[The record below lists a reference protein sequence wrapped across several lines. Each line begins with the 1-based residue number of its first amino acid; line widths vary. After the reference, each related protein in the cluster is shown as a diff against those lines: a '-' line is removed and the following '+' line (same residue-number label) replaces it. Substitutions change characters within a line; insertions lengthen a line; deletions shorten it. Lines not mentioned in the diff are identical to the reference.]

1 MEKIQ
6 STCNLCA
13 LACNVDFYVENGKI
27 DRVAPTV
34 DYPVN
39 KGFCCIKGLNL
50 DKQQTKIKARKN
62 PLLRDENGEMKEIS
76 WKEAFETFAK
86 KMTSIQEKYGKESVA
101 FISTGQ
107 MPTEDM
113 ALLGHVGRNYMGIP
127 GDGNTRL
134 CMATSVVAHKQS
146 FGFDAPPYTLND
158 AELSD
163 TIILIG
169 ANPVI
174 AHPVF
179 WGRIRQ
185 NKEAKIITIDPR
197 KSETA
202 MNSDIWI
209 DIKPKADLVLMYTLA
224 NVLIEKGYID
234 KNYIEN
240 HTEGYEEFKQHV
252 AKFTLENVEE
262 ETGISAERVLEL
274 VEIIHAGERVS
285 FWWTMGI
292 NQGYQAVR
300 TAQAIINLALMT
312 GNMGRPGTG
321 ANSLTGQCNAMGSR
335 VFSNTAG
342 LYGGGDFDNP
352 VRRKAVAEALGVD
365 ESVLATKPT
374 IPYNAIIEKAIAGE
388 IKGLWVICTN
398 PRHSWT
404 NNEEF
409 EKCVKNLDF
418 FVVQDIY
425 EDTDSA
431 KLCDLYLPSVPAIKK
446 EGVIINTE
454 RRVSKVNPVIAKE
467 EGELSDFEIFYNI
480 GKELGMGDLLNGWE
494 TPRSTFELL
503 KKCSKG
509 MPCDITGITYEMLE
523 GLNMEGS
530 RGVQWPFREG
540 ETLVEDERRLYE
552 DGNYYTPSKKAKFHF
567 EDIAENPTQTSKE
580 FPYIFNSGR
589 GTVGQWHTG
598 VRSREIE
605 ESERIYSKE
614 SYVFMHPELALELN
628 IVENERVSIASQNGV
643 TKDFTIKISD
653 HVKKEHLY
661 APIHYIE
668 TNALTPSVYDP
679 YSKEPSFKTVAVNII
694 KK

>member
-1 MEKIQ
+1 MKKIQ

-13 LACNVDFYVENGKI
+13 LACNLDFYVEDGKI
-27 DRVAPTV
+27 EKVSPTV

-39 KGFCCIKGLNL
+39 QGFCCIKGLNL
-50 DKQQTKIKARKN
+50 HKQQTKIKARKA
-62 PLLRDENGEMKEIS
+62 PLLRDENGNMKEIS
-76 WKEAFETFAK
+76 WEEGFKTFAE
-86 KMTSIQEKYGKESVA
+86 KMTAIQEKYGKESVA

-113 ALLGHVGRNYMGIP
+113 ALLGHVGRNYMKIN

-163 TIILIG
+163 TIIFIG

-179 WGRIRQ
+179 WGRVRK
-185 NKEAKIITIDPR
+185 NTTAKVITIDPR

-202 MNSDIWI
+202 INSDIWL
-209 DIKPKADLVLMYTLA
+209 DIKPKADLVLLYTLA
-224 NVLIEKGYID
+224 NVLIEKNWID
-234 KNYIEN
+234 VDYIEK
-240 HTEGYEEFKQHV
+240 HSEGFEEFKAHV
-252 AKFTLENVEE
+252 AKFTLENVEK

-274 VEIIHAGERVS
+274 AEIIHNGERVS
-285 FWWTMGI
+285 FWWTMGV

-300 TAQAIINLALMT
+300 TAQSIINLAVMT
-312 GNMGRPGTG
+312 GNIGRPGTG
-321 ANSLTGQCNAMGSR
+321 ANSLTGQSNAMGSR
-335 VFSNTAG
+335 AFSNTAG

-374 IPYNAIIEKAIAGE
+374 IPYNQIIERAISGE

-398 PRHSWT
+398 PRHSWA

-409 EKCVKNLDF
+409 RKAAENLDF
-418 FVVQDIY
+418 LVVQDIY
-425 EDTDSA
+425 EDTHTA
-431 KLCDLYLPSVPAIKK
+431 QLADLFLPSVPGIKK
-446 EGVIINTE
+446 EGVFINTE
-454 RRVSKVNPVIAKE
+454 RRLSKMNPIIAKE
-467 EGELSDFEIFYNI
+467 EGEKSDFEIFYGI
-480 GKELGMGDLLNGWE
+480 GQALGMGSLLDNWK
-494 TPRSTFELL
+494 TPRDVFELL

-509 MPCDITGITYEMLE
+509 MPCDITGVTYEMLE
-523 GLNMEGS
+523 GPEMSGS
-530 RGVQWPFREG
+530 RGVQWPFRAG
-540 ETLVEDERRLYE
+540 EVLVEDERRLYE
-552 DGNYYTPSKKAKFHF
+552 DGNYYTPSKKVKFHF
-567 EDIAENPTQTSKE
+567 EDIAENPTVASEE

-589 GTVGQWHTG
+589 GTVGQWHTQ

-605 ESERIYSKE
+605 ANNIYSKE
-614 SYVFMHPELALELN
+614 SYVLMNPELAKELN
-628 IVENERVSIASQNGV
+628 IAENERVKIASQNGV
-643 TKDFTIKISD
+643 TSEFNVVYSD
-653 HVKKEHLY
+653 TVKKDHLY

-668 TNALTPSVYDP
+668 TNSLTPSVYDP
-679 YSKEPSFKTVAVNII
+679 YSKEPSYKTVAVNII

>member
-1 MEKIQ
+1 MKKIQ

-13 LACNVDFYVENGKI
+13 LACNLDFYVENGKI
-27 DRVAPTV
+27 DRVSPTV

-62 PLLRDENGEMKEIS
+62 PLLRDENGEMKEVS

-113 ALLGHVGRNYMGIP
+113 ALLGHVGRNYMGIN

-202 MNSDIWI
+202 INSDIWI

-240 HTEGYEEFKQHV
+240 YTEGYEEFKKHV

-274 VEIIHAGERVS
+274 AEIIHAGKRVS
-285 FWWTMGI
+285 FWWTMGV

-300 TAQAIINLALMT
+300 TAQSIINLALMT
-312 GNMGRPGTG
+312 GNIGRPGTG

-335 VFSNTAG
+335 VFSNTTG

-374 IPYNAIIEKAIAGE
+374 IPYNAIIEKAISGE

-398 PRHSWT
+398 PRHSWA

-425 EDTDSA
+425 EDTHSA

-454 RRVSKVNPVIAKE
+454 RRASKVNPVIAKE

-523 GLNMEGS
+523 GPNMEGS

-540 ETLVEDERRLYE
+540 ETLIEDERRLYE

-567 EDIAENPTQTSKE
+567 EDIAENPIQTSKE

-605 ESERIYSKE
+605 ASERIYSKE

-643 TKDFTIKISD
+643 TRDFTIKISD

-661 APIHYIE
+661 APMHYIE

>member
-1 MEKIQ
+1 MKKIQ

-13 LACNVDFYVENGKI
+13 LACNLDFYVEDGKI
-27 DRVAPTV
+27 EKVSPTV

-39 KGFCCIKGLNL
+39 QGFCCIKGLNL
-50 DKQQTKIKARKN
+50 HKQQTKIKARKA
-62 PLLRDENGEMKEIS
+62 PLLRDENGNMKEIS
-76 WKEAFETFAK
+76 WEEGFKTFAE
-86 KMTSIQEKYGKESVA
+86 KMTAIQEKYGKESVA

-113 ALLGHVGRNYMGIP
+113 ALLGHVGRNYMKIN

-163 TIILIG
+163 TIIFIG

-179 WGRIRQ
+179 WGRVRK
-185 NKEAKIITIDPR
+185 NTTAKVITIDPR

-202 MNSDIWI
+202 INSDIWL
-209 DIKPKADLVLMYTLA
+209 DIKPKADLVLLYTLA
-224 NVLIEKGYID
+224 NVLIEKNWID
-234 KNYIEN
+234 VDYIEK
-240 HTEGYEEFKQHV
+240 HSEGFEEFKAHV
-252 AKFTLENVEE
+252 AKFTLENVEK

-274 VEIIHAGERVS
+274 AEIIHNGERVS
-285 FWWTMGI
+285 FWWTMGV

-300 TAQAIINLALMT
+300 TAQSIINLAVMT
-312 GNMGRPGTG
+312 GNIGRPGTG
-321 ANSLTGQCNAMGSR
+321 ANSLTGQSNAMGSR
-335 VFSNTAG
+335 AFSNTAG

-374 IPYNAIIEKAIAGE
+374 IPYNQIIERAISGE

-398 PRHSWT
+398 PRHSWA

-409 EKCVKNLDF
+409 RKAAENLDF
-418 FVVQDIY
+418 LVVQDIY
-425 EDTDSA
+425 EDTHTA
-431 KLCDLYLPSVPAIKK
+431 QLADLFLPSVPGIKK
-446 EGVIINTE
+446 EGVFINTE
-454 RRVSKVNPVIAKE
+454 RRLSKMNPIIAKE
-467 EGELSDFEIFYNI
+467 EGEKSDFEIFYGI
-480 GKELGMGDLLNGWE
+480 GQALGMGSLLDNWK
-494 TPRSTFELL
+494 TPRDVFELL

-509 MPCDITGITYEMLE
+509 MPCDITGVTYEMLE
-523 GLNMEGS
+523 GPEMSGS
-530 RGVQWPFREG
+530 RGVQWPFRAG
-540 ETLVEDERRLYE
+540 EVLVEDERRLYE
-552 DGNYYTPSKKAKFHF
+552 DGNYYTPSKKVKFHF
-567 EDIAENPTQTSKE
+567 EDIAENPTVASEE

-589 GTVGQWHTG
+589 GTVGQWHTQ

-605 ESERIYSKE
+605 ANNIYSKE
-614 SYVFMHPELALELN
+614 SYVLMNPELAKELN
-628 IVENERVSIASQNGV
+628 IAENERVKIASQNGV
-643 TKDFTIKISD
+643 TNEFNVVYSD
-653 HVKKEHLY
+653 TVKKDHLY
-661 APIHYIE
+661 APMHYIE
-668 TNALTPSVYDP
+668 TNSLTPSVYDP
-679 YSKEPSFKTVAVNII
+679 YSKEPSYKTVAVNII

>member
-1 MEKIQ
+1 MKKIQ

-13 LACNVDFYVENGKI
+13 LACNLDFYVENGKI
-27 DRVAPTV
+27 DRVSPTV

-62 PLLRDENGEMKEIS
+62 PLLRDENGEMKEVS

-113 ALLGHVGRNYMGIP
+113 ALLGHVGRNYMGIN

-240 HTEGYEEFKQHV
+240 YTEGYEEFKKHV

-274 VEIIHAGERVS
+274 AEIIHAGKRVS
-285 FWWTMGI
+285 FWWTMGV

-300 TAQAIINLALMT
+300 TAQSIINLALMT
-312 GNMGRPGTG
+312 GNIGRPGTG

-335 VFSNTAG
+335 VFSNTTG

-374 IPYNAIIEKAIAGE
+374 IPYNAIIEKAISGE

-398 PRHSWT
+398 PRHSWA

-425 EDTDSA
+425 EDTHSA

-454 RRVSKVNPVIAKE
+454 RRASKVNPVIPKE

-509 MPCDITGITYEMLE
+509 MPCDITGITYEMLDFYSFY
-523 GLNMEGS
+523 LNPHGHMCGFQS
-530 RGVQWPFREG
+530 DFPCRT
-540 ETLVEDERRLYE
+540 TL
-552 DGNYYTPSKKAKFHF
+552 
-567 EDIAENPTQTSKE
+567 
-580 FPYIFNSGR
+580 
-589 GTVGQWHTG
+589 
-598 VRSREIE
+598 
-605 ESERIYSKE
+605 
-614 SYVFMHPELALELN
+614 
-628 IVENERVSIASQNGV
+628 
-643 TKDFTIKISD
+643 
-653 HVKKEHLY
+653 
-661 APIHYIE
+661 
-668 TNALTPSVYDP
+668 LTPLYMSV
-679 YSKEPSFKTVAVNII
+679 FCFQQQRM
-694 KK
+694 

>member
-1 MEKIQ
+1 MKKIQ

-13 LACNVDFYVENGKI
+13 LACNIDFYVENGKI
-27 DRVAPTV
+27 AKVSPTV

-50 DKQQTKIKARKN
+50 DKQQTKIKARKS
-62 PLLRDENGEMKEIS
+62 PLLRDENGEMKEVS
-76 WKEAFETFAK
+76 WDEAFKTFAK

-113 ALLGHVGRNYMGIP
+113 ALLGHVGRNYMGIN

-146 FGFDAPPYTLND
+146 FGFDAPPYTLKD

-179 WGRIRQ
+179 WGRIRG

-234 KNYIEN
+234 TNYIEN
-240 HTEGYEEFKQHV
+240 HTEGYEDFKNHV
-252 AKFTLENVEE
+252 AKFTLDKVED
-262 ETGISAERVLEL
+262 ETGISAERVVEL
-274 VEIIHAGERVS
+274 AEIIHSGERVS
-285 FWWTMGI
+285 FWWTMGV

-300 TAQAIINLALMT
+300 TAQSIINLALIT
-312 GNMGRPGTG
+312 GNIGRPGTG

-342 LYGGGDFDNP
+342 LFGGGDFDNP

-388 IKGLWVICTN
+388 IKGLWVVCTN
-398 PRHSWT
+398 PRHSWV

-454 RRVSKVNPVIAKE
+454 RRLSKVNPVIAKE

-494 TPRSTFELL
+494 TPRSTFEIL

-509 MPCDITGITYEMLE
+509 MPCDITGVTYKMLE
-523 GLNMEGS
+523 GQNMEGS
-530 RGVQWPFREG
+530 RGVQWPFRDG
-540 ETLVEDERRLYE
+540 ETLIEDERRLYE

-567 EDIAENPTQTSKE
+567 EDIAENPTQTSEE

-598 VRSREIE
+598 VRSREIP

-614 SYVFMHPELALELN
+614 SYAFMNPELAEELN
-628 IVENERVSIASQNGV
+628 IAENERVSIASQNGV

-653 HVKKEHLY
+653 KVKKNHLY
-661 APIHYIE
+661 APMHYIE
-668 TNALTPSVYDP
+668 TNALTPSAYDP
-679 YSKEPSFKTVAVNII
+679 YSKEPSYKTVAVNII

>member
-1 MEKIQ
+1 MKKIQ

-13 LACNVDFYVENGKI
+13 LACNLDFYVEDGKI
-27 DRVAPTV
+27 EKVSPTV

-39 KGFCCIKGLNL
+39 QGFCCIKGLNL
-50 DKQQTKIKARKN
+50 HKQQTKIKARKA
-62 PLLRDENGEMKEIS
+62 PLLRDENGNMKEIS
-76 WKEAFETFAK
+76 WEEGFKTFAE
-86 KMTSIQEKYGKESVA
+86 KMTAIQEKYGKESVA

-113 ALLGHVGRNYMGIP
+113 ALLGHVGRNYMKIN

-163 TIILIG
+163 TIIFIG

-179 WGRIRQ
+179 WGRVRK
-185 NKEAKIITIDPR
+185 NTTAKVITIDPR

-202 MNSDIWI
+202 MNSDIWL
-209 DIKPKADLVLMYTLA
+209 DIKPKADLVLLYTLA
-224 NVLIEKGYID
+224 NVLIEKNWID
-234 KNYIEN
+234 VDYIEK
-240 HTEGYEEFKQHV
+240 HSEGFEEFKAHV
-252 AKFTLENVEE
+252 AKFTLENVEK

-274 VEIIHAGERVS
+274 AEIIHNGERVS
-285 FWWTMGI
+285 FWWTMGV

-300 TAQAIINLALMT
+300 TAQSIINLAVMT
-312 GNMGRPGTG
+312 GNIGRPGTG
-321 ANSLTGQCNAMGSR
+321 ANSLTGQSNAMGSR
-335 VFSNTAG
+335 AFSNTAG

-374 IPYNAIIEKAIAGE
+374 IPYNQIIERAISGE

-398 PRHSWT
+398 PRHSWA

-409 EKCVKNLDF
+409 RKAAENLDF
-418 FVVQDIY
+418 LVVQDIY
-425 EDTDSA
+425 EDTHTA
-431 KLCDLYLPSVPAIKK
+431 QLADLFLPSVPGIKK
-446 EGVIINTE
+446 EGVFINTE
-454 RRVSKVNPVIAKE
+454 RRLSKMNPIIAKE
-467 EGELSDFEIFYNI
+467 EGEKSDFEIFYGI
-480 GKELGMGDLLNGWE
+480 GQALGMGSLLDNWK
-494 TPRSTFELL
+494 TPRDVFELL

-509 MPCDITGITYEMLE
+509 MPCDITGVTYEMLE
-523 GLNMEGS
+523 GPEMSGS

-540 ETLVEDERRLYE
+540 DVLVEDERRLYE
-552 DGNYYTPSKKAKFHF
+552 DGNYYTPSKKVKFHF
-567 EDIAENPTQTSKE
+567 EDIAENPTVASEE

-589 GTVGQWHTG
+589 GTVGQWHTQ

-605 ESERIYSKE
+605 ANNIYSKE
-614 SYVFMHPELALELN
+614 SYVLMNPELAKELN
-628 IVENERVSIASQNGV
+628 IAENERVKIASQNGV
-643 TKDFTIKISD
+643 TNEFNVVYSD
-653 HVKKEHLY
+653 TVKKDHLY
-661 APIHYIE
+661 APMHYIE
-668 TNALTPSVYDP
+668 TNSLTPSVYDP
-679 YSKEPSFKTVAVNII
+679 YSKEPSYKTVAVNII

>member
-1 MEKIQ
+1 MKKIQ

-13 LACNVDFYVENGKI
+13 LACNLDFYVEDGKI
-27 DRVAPTV
+27 EKVSPTV

-39 KGFCCIKGLNL
+39 QGFCCIKGLNL
-50 DKQQTKIKARKN
+50 HKQQTKIKARKA
-62 PLLRDENGEMKEIS
+62 PLLRDENGNMKEIS
-76 WKEAFETFAK
+76 WEEGFKTFAE
-86 KMTSIQEKYGKESVA
+86 KMTAIQEKYGKESVA

-113 ALLGHVGRNYMGIP
+113 ALLGHVGRNYMKIN

-163 TIILIG
+163 TIIFIG

-179 WGRIRQ
+179 WGRVRK
-185 NKEAKIITIDPR
+185 NTTAKVITIDPR

-202 MNSDIWI
+202 INSDIWL
-209 DIKPKADLVLMYTLA
+209 DIKPKADLVLLYTLA
-224 NVLIEKGYID
+224 NVLIEKNWID
-234 KNYIEN
+234 VDYIEK
-240 HTEGYEEFKQHV
+240 HSEGFEEFKAHV
-252 AKFTLENVEE
+252 AKFTLENVEK

-274 VEIIHAGERVS
+274 AEIIHNGERVS
-285 FWWTMGI
+285 FWWTMGV

-300 TAQAIINLALMT
+300 TAQSIINLAVMT
-312 GNMGRPGTG
+312 GNIGRPGTG
-321 ANSLTGQCNAMGSR
+321 ANSLTGQSNAMGSR
-335 VFSNTAG
+335 AFSNTAG

-374 IPYNAIIEKAIAGE
+374 IPYNQIIERAISGE

-398 PRHSWT
+398 PRHSWA

-409 EKCVKNLDF
+409 RKAAENLDF
-418 FVVQDIY
+418 LVVQDIY
-425 EDTDSA
+425 EDTHTA
-431 KLCDLYLPSVPAIKK
+431 QLADLFLPSVPGIKK
-446 EGVIINTE
+446 EGVFINTE
-454 RRVSKVNPVIAKE
+454 RRLSKMNPIIAKE
-467 EGELSDFEIFYNI
+467 EGEKSDFEIFYGI
-480 GKELGMGDLLNGWE
+480 GQALGMGSLLDNWK
-494 TPRSTFELL
+494 TPRDVFELL

-509 MPCDITGITYEMLE
+509 MPCDITGVTYEMLE
-523 GLNMEGS
+523 GPEMSGS
-530 RGVQWPFREG
+530 RGVQWPFRAG
-540 ETLVEDERRLYE
+540 EVLVEDERRLYE
-552 DGNYYTPSKKAKFHF
+552 DGNYYTPSKKVKFHF
-567 EDIAENPTQTSKE
+567 EDIAENPTVASEE

-589 GTVGQWHTG
+589 GTVGQWHTQ

-605 ESERIYSKE
+605 ANNIYSKE
-614 SYVFMHPELALELN
+614 SYVLMNPELAKELN
-628 IVENERVSIASQNGV
+628 IAENERVKIASQNGV
-643 TKDFTIKISD
+643 TSEFNVVYSD
-653 HVKKEHLY
+653 TVKKDHLY

-668 TNALTPSVYDP
+668 TNSLTPSIYDP
-679 YSKEPSFKTVAVNII
+679 YSKEPSYKTVAVNII

>member
-1 MEKIQ
+1 MKKIQ

-13 LACNVDFYVENGKI
+13 LACNLDFYVENGKI
-27 DRVAPTV
+27 DRVSPTV

-50 DKQQTKIKARKN
+50 DQQQTKIKARKN
-62 PLLRDENGEMKEIS
+62 PLLRDENGEMKEVS

-113 ALLGHVGRNYMGIP
+113 ALLGHVGRNYMGIN

-240 HTEGYEEFKQHV
+240 YTEGYEEFKKHV

-274 VEIIHAGERVS
+274 AEIIHAGKRVS
-285 FWWTMGI
+285 FWWTMGV
-292 NQGYQAVR
+292 NQSFEAVR
-300 TAQAIINLALMT
+300 SAQAIINLALMT
-312 GNMGRPGTG
+312 GNIGRPGTG

-335 VFSNTAG
+335 AFSNTAG

-352 VRRKAVAEALGVD
+352 VR
-365 ESVLATKPT
+365 
-374 IPYNAIIEKAIAGE
+374 
-388 IKGLWVICTN
+388 
-398 PRHSWT
+398 
-404 NNEEF
+404 
-409 EKCVKNLDF
+409 
-418 FVVQDIY
+418 
-425 EDTDSA
+425 
-431 KLCDLYLPSVPAIKK
+431 
-446 EGVIINTE
+446 
-454 RRVSKVNPVIAKE
+454 
-467 EGELSDFEIFYNI
+467 
-480 GKELGMGDLLNGWE
+480 
-494 TPRSTFELL
+494 
-503 KKCSKG
+503 
-509 MPCDITGITYEMLE
+509 
-523 GLNMEGS
+523 
-530 RGVQWPFREG
+530 
-540 ETLVEDERRLYE
+540 
-552 DGNYYTPSKKAKFHF
+552 
-567 EDIAENPTQTSKE
+567 
-580 FPYIFNSGR
+580 
-589 GTVGQWHTG
+589 
-598 VRSREIE
+598 
-605 ESERIYSKE
+605 
-614 SYVFMHPELALELN
+614 
-628 IVENERVSIASQNGV
+628 
-643 TKDFTIKISD
+643 
-653 HVKKEHLY
+653 
-661 APIHYIE
+661 
-668 TNALTPSVYDP
+668 
-679 YSKEPSFKTVAVNII
+679 
-694 KK
+694 

>member
-1 MEKIQ
+1 MKKIQ

-13 LACNVDFYVENGKI
+13 LACNLDFYVENGKI
-27 DRVAPTV
+27 EKVSPTV

-39 KGFCCIKGLNL
+39 QGFCCIKGLNL
-50 DKQQTKIKARKN
+50 DKQQTKIKARKA
-62 PLLRDENGEMKEIS
+62 PLLRDENGNMKEIS
-76 WKEAFETFAK
+76 WEEGFKTFAE
-86 KMTSIQEKYGKESVA
+86 KMTAIQEKYGKESVA

-113 ALLGHVGRNYMGIP
+113 ALLGHVGRNYMKIN

-163 TIILIG
+163 TIIFIG

-179 WGRIRQ
+179 WGRVRK
-185 NKEAKIITIDPR
+185 NTTAKVITIDPR

-202 MNSDIWI
+202 MNSDIWL
-209 DIKPKADLVLMYTLA
+209 DIKPKADLVLLYTLA
-224 NVLIEKGYID
+224 NVLIEKNWID
-234 KNYIEN
+234 VDYIEK
-240 HTEGYEEFKQHV
+240 HSEGFEEFKAHV
-252 AKFTLENVEE
+252 AKFTLENVEK

-274 VEIIHAGERVS
+274 AEIIHNGERVS
-285 FWWTMGI
+285 FWWTMGV

-300 TAQAIINLALMT
+300 TAQAIINLAVMT
-312 GNMGRPGTG
+312 GNIGRPGTG
-321 ANSLTGQCNAMGSR
+321 ANSLTGQSNAMGSR
-335 VFSNTAG
+335 AFSNTAG

-374 IPYNAIIEKAIAGE
+374 IPYNQIIERAISGE
-388 IKGLWVICTN
+388 IKGLWVVCTN
-398 PRHSWT
+398 PRHSWA

-409 EKCVKNLDF
+409 RKAAENLDF
-418 FVVQDIY
+418 LVVQDIY
-425 EDTDSA
+425 EDTHTA
-431 KLCDLYLPSVPAIKK
+431 QLADLFLPSVPGIKK
-446 EGVIINTE
+446 EGVFINTE
-454 RRVSKVNPVIAKE
+454 RRLSKMNPIIAKE
-467 EGELSDFEIFYNI
+467 EGEKSDFEIFYGI
-480 GKELGMGDLLNGWE
+480 GQALGMGSLLDNWK
-494 TPRSTFELL
+494 TPRDVFELL

-509 MPCDITGITYEMLE
+509 MPCDITGVTYEMLE
-523 GLNMEGS
+523 GPEMSGS

-540 ETLVEDERRLYE
+540 EVLVEDERRLYE
-552 DGNYYTPSKKAKFHF
+552 DGNYYTPSKKVKFHF
-567 EDIAENPTQTSKE
+567 EDIAENPTVASEE

-589 GTVGQWHTG
+589 GTVGQWHTH

-605 ESERIYSKE
+605 ANNIYSKE
-614 SYVFMHPELALELN
+614 SYVLMNPELAKELN
-628 IVENERVSIASQNGV
+628 IVENERVKIASQNGV
-643 TKDFTIKISD
+643 TSEFNVVYSD
-653 HVKKEHLY
+653 TVKKNYLY

-668 TNALTPSVYDP
+668 TNSLTPSIYDP